1 MVPSS
6 APEITPTRKLWT
18 PGGGAII
25 IVASSSLIDI
35 QEFRSLNLVRHSE
48 FYLSLMTLFGV
59 LVIGIVAGIALA
71 VGFSL
76 LDFIHRVYRPH
87 SSVLGTTE
95 GVDGYHG
102 IAPGGYNQVV
112 PGLIVYG
119 FDAPLFFANAP
130 YLMAQIRDLISTST
144 QPIKCLILDA
154 EAIPDID
161 TTAVDTLKQIH
172 QELLGKGITLAIAR
186 ANRPL
191 RETMRLTGL
200 EDLIGAKNFY
210 PSIRTGVEAFKEH
223 SIE

>member
-1 MVPSS
+1 
-6 APEITPTRKLWT
+6 
-18 PGGGAII
+18 
-25 IVASSSLIDI
+25 
-35 QEFRSLNLVRHSE
+35 LNLVRHSE

-200 EDLIGAKNFY
+200 EDLIGTENFY
-210 PSIRTGVEAFKEH
+210 PSVRSGVEAFNKH